1 MITALQ
7 RDELWNK
14 NIIDSDSSES
24 KCCVKVDAYEIF
36 IYNTYVGYLPV
47 SEIGHVAMLHLN

>member
-1 MITALQ
+1 MQ

-24 KCCVKVDAYEIF
+24 KCCVKVDAYEVF
-36 IYNTYVGYLPV
+36 IYNTNVGYLPM